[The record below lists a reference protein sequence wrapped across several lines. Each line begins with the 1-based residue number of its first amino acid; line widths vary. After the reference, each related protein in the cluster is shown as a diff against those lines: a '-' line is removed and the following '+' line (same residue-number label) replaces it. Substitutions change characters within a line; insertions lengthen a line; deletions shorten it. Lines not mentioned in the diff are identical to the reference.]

1 MVNVKLYIDFW
12 NFQLSWNRNIKPKDT
27 SEKFVR
33 ISWRTLPHVLIS
45 ELPSILGP
53 TSDMQ
58 YKGTSVYASVDP
70 RSCSMDMKLKGFL
83 HNTLGQMTG
92 YKVTAH
98 DRRPKMD
105 HCPHCNK
112 GIPRTVEKGVD
123 SSIVTDLFAG
133 ALGDAYDIAVLI
145 SNDSDFVPAISTI
158 QERLN
163 KQIVHIGF
171 RHGGDD
177 VRTASWSHIILDG
190 DVAGKLQDSS

>member
-12 NFQLSWNRNIKPKDT
+12 NFQLSWNRNIKPEDT
-27 SEKFVR
+27 GEKYVR
-33 ISWRTLPHVLIS
+33 ISWRTLPQVLIS

-70 RSCSMDMKLKGFL
+70 RSGSMDMKLKGFL

-92 YKVTAH
+92 YKVTVH

-105 HCPHCNK
+105 HCPHCSK
-112 GIPRTVEKGVD
+112 DISRTVEKGVD
-123 SSIVTDLFAG
+123 SSIITDLFAG
-133 ALGDAYDIAVLI
+133 ALGNAYDIAVLV

-171 RHGGDD
+171 RYGGDD

-190 DVAGKLQDSS
+190 DVAGKLRD